1 MSAWSSALKKLYK
14 YLGTRN
20 VRLKSRGLATGGKG
34 MGQTRQGTVK
44 KVGGAR
50 GWTDPMSVPRA
61 SQVMGGGRVFTP
73 TGGGKSKFLTKG
85 STYGH
90 TRGTKIAAGTT
101 GGSGVVA
108 GLAYTQ
114 ETKAPSGP
122 ATAGQKQFSAVTAL
136 RGLRTKPTKIRPLP
150 RKRSTEFMTRTI
162 TQGGKVISAKPYK
175 STSGSSL
182 GPYAKDI
189 YKMSKSGYH
198 KFKAGSA
205 GAKSFQAA
213 HKAAKGKKFKW
224 KGTGKWYSGA

>member
-1 MSAWSSALKKLYK
+1 MSAWSTALKKLYK

-34 MGQTRQGTVK
+34 MGQTRKGTIK

-50 GWTDPMSVPRA
+50 GWTDPMSIPRA
-61 SQVMGGGRVFTP
+61 SQVMGGGRIFTP
-73 TGGGKSKFLTKG
+73 SGGGKSKFITKG

-122 ATAGQKQFSAVTAL
+122 ATAGQKQFKAVTAL
-136 RGLRTKPTKIRPLP
+136 KSIAKSKSPI
-150 RKRSTEFMTRTI
+150 S
-162 TQGGKVISAKPYK
+162 KVPKWHGDVASF
-175 STSGSSL
+175 
-182 GPYAKDI
+182 
-189 YKMSKSGYH
+189 SKSGYH
-198 KFKAGSA
+198 KFKAGSKSA
-205 GAKSFQAA
+205 KQFQQSHAIAKKSGAKSFTWGLT
-213 HKAAKGKKFKW
+213 GKKYK
-224 KGTGKWYSGA
+224 T